1 MTALLTR
8 LLGRLP
14 VGFLQLTH
22 NRARFAAALAGVA
35 FANVLVFV
43 QLGLAGSM
51 YESVAT
57 PYRLF
62 QPNLLLV
69 SAIDTETLADTVT
82 QPRQRMF
89 QASVHPDVTAG
100 TAIFLGSTSW
110 LSTAASSSKIQFVG
124 LDPQATAF
132 VSSDLA
138 ASLAS
143 LALQDTALV
152 DLRTRFVDMSSFKK
166 AQPETPLT
174 FEIGN
179 RQLSAIGVTS
189 IGGGFGGDGVF
200 IVSDQTFYQLFPR
213 RSSANPSHILLK
225 LKPDADARRVAAELT
240 QLLPPGTVSIRP
252 ILQAMADEQSYQMTK
267 RPTGLIF
274 AFGVGIGV
282 IVGIVIAYQV
292 LNSDVSDHIR
302 EYATFKAM
310 GYPNAFF
317 IGIIMEE
324 AVILAAVGFW
334 PGLLLSELFYQ
345 TLAHLTNIPIFM
357 TAERAVAV
365 FFGTIAACGISGLMA
380 IRKLAAADPADL
392 F

>member
-22 NRARFAAALAGVA
+22 NPTRFAAALAGVA

-51 YESVAT
+51 YESVAI

-62 QPNLLLV
+62 QPNLLLI
-69 SAIDTETLADTVT
+69 SPSDTETLADTAT
-82 QPRQRMF
+82 LPRQRMF
-89 QASVHPDVTAG
+89 QALVHPDVTAG
-100 TAIFLGSTSW
+100 TPIFLGSTSW
-110 LSTAASSSKIQFVG
+110 LSGAASSSKVQFVG

-132 VSSDLA
+132 VSRDLA
-138 ASLAS
+138 SPLVS

-152 DLRTRFVDMSSFKK
+152 DLRTRFVDMSSFDK
-166 AQPETPLT
+166 ARPDAPLA

-179 RQLSAIGVTS
+179 RRLGAIGTTE

-200 IVSDQTFYQLFPR
+200 IVSDQTFFHLFPR

-225 LKPDADARRVAAELT
+225 LKSGVDASRVAVELT
-240 QLLPPGTVSIRP
+240 QLLPPGTVRIRP
-252 ILQAMADEQSYQMTK
+252 ISRAMEDEQRYQMTE

-274 AFGVGIGV
+274 AFGVVIGI

-292 LNSDVSDHIR
+292 LNSDVTDHLR

-317 IGIIMEE
+317 VGIIMEE
-324 AVILAAVGFW
+324 AIILAAFGFW
-334 PGLLLSELFYQ
+334 PGLILSELFYQ
-345 TLAHLTNIPIFM
+345 SLAHLTNIPIFM
-357 TAERAVAV
+357 TAERAIAV
-365 FFGTIAACGISGLMA
+365 FIGTIAAGGISGVLAM
-380 IRKLAAADPADL
+380 RKLAAADPADL

>member
-1 MTALLTR
+1 MSGFLTR

-14 VGFLQLTH
+14 VGLLQLTH
-22 NRARFAAALAGVA
+22 NPARFAAALAGVA

-62 QPNLLLV
+62 QPDLLLI
-69 SAIDTETLADTVT
+69 SPHDSETLADTAT
-82 QPRQRMF
+82 LPRQRMF
-89 QASVHPDVTAG
+89 QSLVHPDIVAG
-100 TAIFLGSTSW
+100 TPIFLGTTSW
-110 LSTAASSSKIQFVG
+110 LSGEGSSSAIQFVG

-132 VSSDLA
+132 VAPELA
-138 ASLAS
+138 APLVS
-143 LALQDTALV
+143 LALEDTALV
-152 DLRTRFVDMSSFKK
+152 DLRTRFVDMASFKE
-166 AQPETPLT
+166 ARPEAPLA

-179 RQLSAIGVTS
+179 RQISAIGTTS

-200 IVSDQTFYQLFPR
+200 IVSDQTFFHLFRR
-213 RSSANPSHILLK
+213 RSSASPSHILLK
-225 LKPDADARRVAAELT
+225 LRPGADAGRVAAEVT
-240 QLLPPGTVSIRP
+240 ALLPPGTVRIKP
-252 ILQAMADEQSYQMTK
+252 IAKAMADEQHYQMTE
-267 RPTGLIF
+267 RPTGLVF

-292 LNSDVSDHIR
+292 LTSDVTDHIR

-317 IGIIMEE
+317 VGIVMEE
-324 AVILAAVGFW
+324 AIILAAIGFW

-365 FFGTIAACGISGLMA
+365 FIGTIVACGISGVLAM
-380 IRKLAAADPADL
+380 RKLTAADPADL

>member
-1 MTALLTR
+1 MTGFLTR

-14 VGFLQLTH
+14 VGYLQLTH

-43 QLGLAGSM
+43 QLGLAGAM
-51 YESVAT
+51 HESVAT

-62 QPNLLLV
+62 QPNLLLM
-69 SAIDTETLADTVT
+69 SPHGSETLTDAATL
-82 QPRQRMF
+82 PRQRLF
-89 QASVHPDVTAG
+89 HALVHPDIAAG
-100 TAIFLGSTSW
+100 TPVFLGSTSW
-110 LSTAASSSKIQFVG
+110 LSGQTSSSAIQFVG
-124 LDPQATAF
+124 LDTQATAF
-132 VSSDLA
+132 VAPDLA
-138 ASLAS
+138 APLVSLS
-143 LALQDTALV
+143 LEDTVLV
-152 DLRTRFVDMSSFKK
+152 DLRTRFVDMRSFAK
-166 AQPETPLT
+166 ARPDAPLT

-179 RQLSAIGVTS
+179 RQLGAVGTTS

-200 IVSDQTFYQLFPR
+200 IVSDQTFFRLFPR
-213 RSSANPSHILLK
+213 RGSAAPSHILLT
-225 LKPDADARRVAAELT
+225 LRDGADAGRVAEELT
-240 QLLPPGTVSIRP
+240 SLLPPGTVRIRP
-252 ILQAMADEQSYQMTK
+252 LAEAMTDEQRYQMTK

-274 AFGVGIGV
+274 AFGVGIGI

-292 LNSDVSDHIR
+292 LNSDVADHIR

-324 AVILAAVGFW
+324 AIILAALGFW
-334 PGLLLSELFYQ
+334 PGLILSELFYQ

-357 TAERAVAV
+357 TTERAVAV
-365 FFGTIAACGISGLMA
+365 FFGTIAACAVSGVLA

>member
-22 NRARFAAALAGVA
+22 NPARFAAALAGVA

-51 YESVAT
+51 YESVAI

-69 SAIDTETLADTVT
+69 SPLDTETLADTAT
-82 QPRQRMF
+82 LPRQPMF
-89 QASVHPDVTAG
+89 QALVHPDVTAG
-100 TAIFLGSTSW
+100 TPIFLGSTSW
-110 LSTAASSSKIQFVG
+110 LSGAASSSKIQFVG

-132 VSSDLA
+132 ASADLA
-138 ASLAS
+138 APLAS
-143 LALQDTALV
+143 LALEDTALV
-152 DLRTRFVDMSSFKK
+152 DLRTRFVSMRSF
-166 AQPETPLT
+166 AGATPDTPLA

-179 RQLSAIGVTS
+179 RQLGAIGTAS

-200 IVSDQTFYQLFPR
+200 IVSDQTFFHLFPR

-225 LKPDADARRVAAELT
+225 LKPGVDPGRVATELT
-240 QLLPPGTVSIRP
+240 ELLPPGTVRIRP
-252 ILQAMADEQSYQMTK
+252 IGRAMEDEQRYQMTQ

-292 LNSDVSDHIR
+292 LNSDVTDHLR
-302 EYATFKAM
+302 EYATFKAV
-310 GYPNAFF
+310 GYRNGFF
-317 IGIIMEE
+317 VGIVMEE
-324 AVILAAVGFW
+324 AIILAAIGFW
-334 PGLLLSELFYQ
+334 PGLILSELFYQ

-357 TAERAVAV
+357 TSERAVAV
-365 FFGTIAACGISGLMA
+365 FIGTIAACGISGMLA

>member
-1 MTALLTR
+1 MSGFLTR

-43 QLGLAGSM
+43 QLGLAGAM

-62 QPNLLLV
+62 QPNLLLM
-69 SAIDTETLADTVT
+69 SPHGSETLTDAATM
-82 QPRQRMF
+82 PRQRLF
-89 QASVHPDVTAG
+89 HALVHPDIAEGAPVY
-100 TAIFLGSTSW
+100 LGSTSW
-110 LSTAASSSKIQFVG
+110 LSGQTSSSAVQFIG
-124 LDPQATAF
+124 LDTQATAF
-132 VSSDLA
+132 VAPDLA
-138 ASLAS
+138 APLVSLS
-143 LALQDTALV
+143 LEDTVLV
-152 DLRTRFVDMSSFKK
+152 DLRTRFVDMRSFAKVRPD
-166 AQPETPLT
+166 APLA

-179 RQLSAIGVTS
+179 RQLGAIGTTS

-200 IVSDQTFYQLFPR
+200 IVSEQTFFRLFPR
-213 RSSANPSHILLK
+213 RSSATPSHILLK
-225 LKPDADARRVAAELT
+225 LRDGADAGRVAAELT
-240 QLLPPGTVSIRP
+240 RLLPPETVRIRP
-252 ILQAMADEQSYQMTK
+252 LAEAMTDEQRYQMTK

-274 AFGVGIGV
+274 AFGVGIGI

-292 LNSDVSDHIR
+292 LNSDVADHIR

-310 GYPNAFF
+310 GYRNAFF
-317 IGIIMEE
+317 VGIIMEE
-324 AVILAAVGFW
+324 AIILAAIGFW
-334 PGLLLSELFYQ
+334 PGLLLSQMFYA

-357 TAERAVAV
+357 TTERAVAV
-365 FFGTIAACGISGLMA
+365 FFGTIAACAISGVLAM
-380 IRKLAAADPADL
+380 RKLAAADPADL

>member
-1 MTALLTR
+1 MTGFLTR

-43 QLGLAGSM
+43 QLGLAGAM

-62 QPNLLLV
+62 QPSLLLM
-69 SAIDTETLADTVT
+69 SPHGSETLTDAATM
-82 QPRQRMF
+82 PRQRLF
-89 QASVHPDVTAG
+89 HALVHPDIAEGAPVY
-100 TAIFLGSTSW
+100 LGSTSW
-110 LSTAASSSKIQFVG
+110 LSGQTSSSAVQFIG
-124 LDPQATAF
+124 LDTQATAF
-132 VSSDLA
+132 VAPDLA
-138 ASLAS
+138 APLVSLS
-143 LALQDTALV
+143 MEDTVLV
-152 DLRTRFVDMSSFKK
+152 DLRTRFVDMRSFAK
-166 AQPETPLT
+166 ARPDAPLT

-179 RQLSAIGVTS
+179 RQLGAIGTTS

-200 IVSDQTFYQLFPR
+200 IVSEQTFFRLFPR
-213 RSSANPSHILLK
+213 RSSATPSHILLK
-225 LKPDADARRVAAELT
+225 LRDGADAGRVAAELT
-240 QLLPPGTVSIRP
+240 RLLPPETVRIRA
-252 ILQAMADEQSYQMTK
+252 LAEAMADEQRYQMTK

-274 AFGVGIGV
+274 AFGVGIGI

-292 LNSDVSDHIR
+292 LNSDVADHIR

-310 GYPNAFF
+310 GYRNAFF
-317 IGIIMEE
+317 VGVIMEE
-324 AVILAAVGFW
+324 AIILAALGFW
-334 PGLLLSELFYQ
+334 PGLLLSQLFYA

-357 TAERAVAV
+357 TTERAVAV
-365 FFGTIAACGISGLMA
+365 FLGTIAACGISGVLAM
-380 IRKLAAADPADL
+380 RKLAAADPADL

>member
-1 MTALLTR
+1 MNGILTR

-22 NRARFAAALAGVA
+22 NRTRFAAALAGVA

-62 QPNLLLV
+62 QPDLLL
-69 SAIDTETLADTVT
+69 ITPHDTETLADNATL
-82 QPRQRMF
+82 PRQRMF
-89 QASVHPDVTAG
+89 QSLVHPDIIAG
-100 TAIFLGSTSW
+100 TPIFLGSTPW
-110 LSTAASSSKIQFVG
+110 LSGAASSSMIQFVG

-132 VSSDLA
+132 VSPGLA
-138 ASLAS
+138 APLLS
-143 LALQDTALV
+143 LALEDAALV
-152 DLRTRFVDMSSFKK
+152 DLRTRFVNMSSFKK
-166 AQPETPLT
+166 AGSDAPLAL
-174 FEIGN
+174 EIGN
-179 RQLSAIGVTS
+179 RQISAVGTTS

-200 IVSDQTFYQLFPR
+200 IVSDQTFFHLFPR

-225 LKPDADARRVAAELT
+225 LRPGVDGGRVAAELT
-240 QLLPPGTVSIRP
+240 ALLPPGTVRIRP
-252 ILQAMADEQSYQMTK
+252 MKQAMEDEQRYQMTK

-274 AFGVGIGV
+274 AFGVGIGI

-292 LNSDVSDHIR
+292 LNSDVADHIR

-310 GYPNAFF
+310 GYRNEFF
-317 IGIIMEE
+317 VGIIMEE
-324 AVILAAVGFW
+324 AIILAAIGFW

-357 TAERAVAV
+357 TMERAIAV
-365 FFGTIAACGISGLMA
+365 FFGTMAACGISGVLAM
-380 IRKLAAADPADL
+380 RKLAAADPADL

>member
-1 MTALLTR
+1 MTAFLTR

-22 NRARFAAALAGVA
+22 NPARFAAALAGVA

-62 QPNLLLV
+62 QPNLLLI
-69 SAIDTETLADTVT
+69 SPLDTETLADTAT
-82 QPRQRMF
+82 LPRQRMF
-89 QASVHPDVTAG
+89 QSLVHPDIEAG
-100 TAIFLGSTSW
+100 MPIFLGSTSW
-110 LSTAASSSKIQFVG
+110 LSGAASSSKIQFVG
-124 LDPQATAF
+124 LDPQATGF
-132 VSSDLA
+132 VSPDLTA
-138 ASLAS
+138 PLVSLT
-143 LALQDTALV
+143 LQDTALV
-152 DLRTRFVDMSSFKK
+152 DLRTRFVDMGSFKT
-166 AQPETPLT
+166 ALPDAPLN
-174 FEIGN
+174 FEISN
-179 RQLSAIGVTS
+179 RQLGAIGTIS

-200 IVSDQTFYQLFPR
+200 IVSDQTFFHLFPR

-225 LKPDADARRVAAELT
+225 LKPGVDAGRVAAELT
-240 QLLPPGTVSIRP
+240 QLLPPGTVRIRP
-252 ILQAMADEQSYQMTK
+252 IKQAMEEEQRYQMTE

-292 LNSDVSDHIR
+292 LTSDVTDHIR
-302 EYATFKAM
+302 EYATFRAM
-310 GYPNAFF
+310 GYQNAFF
-317 IGIIMEE
+317 VGIIMEE
-324 AVILAAVGFW
+324 AIILAAIGFW

-345 TLAHLTNIPIFM
+345 TLAHLTKIPIFM
-357 TAERAVAV
+357 TAERAVAL
-365 FFGTIAACGISGLMA
+365 FFGTIAACAISGVLAM
-380 IRKLAAADPADL
+380 RKLTAADPADL

>member
-14 VGFLQLTH
+14 VGYLQLTH
-22 NRARFAAALAGVA
+22 NPARFAAALAGVA

-62 QPNLLLV
+62 QPNLLLI
-69 SAIDTETLADTVT
+69 SPMDTETLADTAT
-82 QPRQRMF
+82 LPRQRMF
-89 QASVHPDVTAG
+89 QALVHPDVSAG
-100 TAIFLGSTSW
+100 TPIFLGSTSW
-110 LSTAASSSKIQFVG
+110 LSGAASSSKIQFVG

-138 ASLAS
+138 APLVS

-152 DLRTRFVDMSSFKK
+152 DLKTRFVDMSSFKK
-166 AQPETPLT
+166 AEPDAPLA

-179 RQLSAIGVTS
+179 RQLGAIGNTS

-200 IVSDQTFYQLFPR
+200 IVSDQTFFHLFPR

-225 LKPDADARRVAAELT
+225 LKPGVDAGRVAAELT
-240 QLLPPGTVSIRP
+240 QLLPPGTVRIRP
-252 ILQAMADEQSYQMTK
+252 IKQAMEDEQRYQMTE

-292 LNSDVSDHIR
+292 LNSDVTDHIR

-310 GYPNAFF
+310 GYPGAFF

-324 AVILAAVGFW
+324 AIILAAIGFW
-334 PGLLLSELFYQ
+334 PGLILSELFYQ

-357 TAERAVAV
+357 TAERAIAV
-365 FFGTIAACGISGLMA
+365 FIGTIAACGISGVLA

>member
-8 LLGRLP
+8 LFGRLP

-22 NRARFAAALAGVA
+22 NRTRFAAALAGVA

-62 QPNLLLV
+62 QPDLLLI
-69 SAIDTETLADTVT
+69 SPHDTETLADNATL
-82 QPRQRMF
+82 PRQRMF
-89 QASVHPDVTAG
+89 QSLVHPDVVAG
-100 TAIFLGSTSW
+100 TPIFLGSTSW
-110 LSTAASSSKIQFVG
+110 LSGAASSSMIQFVG
-124 LDPQATAF
+124 LDPEATAF
-132 VSSDLA
+132 VSPGLA
-138 ASLAS
+138 APLVS
-143 LALQDTALV
+143 LALEDTALA
-152 DLRTRFVDMSSFKK
+152 DLRKRFVDMRSFKK
-166 AQPETPLT
+166 ASPDAPLA
-174 FEIGN
+174 FEIGS
-179 RQLSAIGVTS
+179 RQISAIGTAS

-200 IVSDQTFYQLFPR
+200 IVSDQTFFHLFPR

-225 LKPDADARRVAAELT
+225 LRPGVDAGRVAAELT
-240 QLLPPGTVSIRP
+240 ALLPPGKVRIRP
-252 ILQAMADEQSYQMTK
+252 MKQAMEDEQRYQMTK

-274 AFGVGIGV
+274 AFGVGIGI

-292 LNSDVSDHIR
+292 LNSDVADHIR

-310 GYPNAFF
+310 GYPNSFF
-317 IGIIMEE
+317 VGIIMEE
-324 AVILAAVGFW
+324 AIILAAIGFW
-334 PGLLLSELFYQ
+334 PGLLLSEIFYQ

-357 TAERAVAV
+357 TAERAAAV
-365 FFGTIAACGISGLMA
+365 FFGTIAACGISGVLAM
-380 IRKLAAADPADL
+380 RKLAAADPADL